1 MDTIHKLVELQEID
15 AQLQEIE
22 ALLGDLPEKVA
33 NLKAEEKQLIASV
46 EMGKT
51 RLKEIEV
58 QLGKNKLSIQ
68 SFQEDI
74 SKHKDQLSLVT
85 TNRQYDAMMAEI
97 DTLHSTLQ
105 ELETQSL
112 ELMEEKSDL
121 EASVGDQESNLAT
134 LSADLVERRE
144 KLEKRYA
151 DTAAEKESL
160 ESAREI
166 KIAGIEERY
175 LRQYKRII
183 DARDGVAVVPA
194 NDNACG
200 GCGAVV
206 PPQIVSEIRN
216 NQSLHTCDVC
226 GRFLFWKQG

>member
-1 MDTIHKLVELQEID
+1 MSTIHKLVELQEID

-33 NLKAEEKQLIASV
+33 DLKSEEERLIVSV
-46 EMGKT
+46 ETGKT

-58 QLGKNKLSIQ
+58 QLGKNELNIQ
-68 SFQEDI
+68 SCRDNI
-74 SKHKDQLSLVT
+74 DKHKDQLSLVT

-97 DTLHSTLQ
+97 ETIQSTLQ

-112 ELMEEKSDL
+112 ELMEEKSEL
-121 EASVGDQESNLAT
+121 ETSVNDQEANLAT
-134 LSADLVERRE
+134 LSSDLKERRK

-151 DTAAEKESL
+151 DTAAEKDSL

-166 KIAGIEERY
+166 KVSGIDERY
-175 LRQYKRII
+175 LRQYKRVS

-194 NDNACG
+194 NGNACG

-216 NQSLHTCDVC
+216 NLTLHTCDVC
-226 GRFLFWKQG
+226 GRFLFWKHG